1 MPGFSQTMYENL
13 ITEQSET
20 QKRLFAPYSGNNLH
34 FDVVIVG
41 SGMGGGILAD
51 DLADRFG
58 PNSNKRILVLEAGSY
73 LFPTHVY
80 NSSRFPNAD
89 VARKYAV
96 KTFTQAGGEND
107 QHYIHERPQLNFGG
121 RSVFW
126 SGLIPSIQAWELEF
140 FPQNVRDGISS
151 RLVDA
156 GRKLNASVTMGNK
169 AKAIVAALWQ
179 SPLAQHFD
187 IQETPRALHQPYL
200 TSAGT
205 PGDEF
210 WIESTGVFNT
220 AELLINQL
228 GLNPNNPNVA
238 NSQRL
243 QLLLNHYVE
252 FVERRADG
260 RYKLAVTDTLANQ
273 PRDFTADI
281 VVLAAGSI
289 ESPKILRRSPV
300 FNTMPAASKGL
311 IGKGLTDHPTTD
323 SVNGLVTHIAGI
335 NIPKNS
341 HAKVVFYSKGLRD
354 GGGSIIYPFNVE
366 MNVNHEYWHL
376 RENDPTS
383 PNVPIAAGHESIV
396 DIKFSFG
403 NFLDDDNEIQFGAA
417 SAPPYVP
424 QIRFKNLHWMDDLVQ
439 NRFKALAGWN
449 KSYDDIWW
457 VLNGLTYQIFS
468 QFQRDGNPAGPQGW
482 YGQDYKDFGYGTVHH
497 AVGTLRMPYKSRF
510 DTPQFNTESV
520 VDENL
525 MVLGHPNLHVCDMS
539 IMPYSSSA
547 NPVRT
552 LAALALRLSE
562 HLTTL

>member
-1 MPGFSQTMYENL
+1 MPSFSQTTYEDL
-13 ITEQSET
+13 ITAPSET
-20 QKRLFAPYSGNNLH
+20 QRRLFAQYSGTGHH

-58 PNSNKRILVLEAGSY
+58 PGSTKRILVLEAGSY

-80 NSSRFPNAD
+80 NISRFPNAS
-89 VARKYAV
+89 VARQYAA

-121 RSVFW
+121 RTVFW
-126 SGLIPSIQAWELEF
+126 SGLIPSLQPWELAF

-151 RLVDA
+151 RLASA
-156 GRKLNASVTMGNK
+156 GRRLNASITMGTK
-169 AKAIVAALWQ
+169 AQAIVEALRQ
-179 SPLAQHFD
+179 SPLAHHFE

-228 GLNPNNPNVA
+228 GPNPNDANLA
-238 NSQRL
+238 NSRRL

-252 FVERRADG
+252 SVERQTDG
-260 RYKLAVTDTLANQ
+260 RYRLDVKDTVADQLKA
-273 PRDFTADI
+273 FTADV

-300 FNTMPAASKGL
+300 FGALPAAVKGL
-311 IGKGLTDHPTTD
+311 VGKGLTDHPTTD
-323 SVNGLVTHIAGI
+323 STMGLVTHLGGI
-335 NIPKNS
+335 SIPRNS
-341 HAKVVFYSKGLRD
+341 HAKIIFYSRGLKD

-383 PNVPIAAGHESIV
+383 PDVAIGSGHESIV

-403 NFLDDDNEIQFGAA
+403 NFLDDENEIQFGGV
-417 SAPPYVP
+417 STPPYVP
-424 QIRFKNLHWMDDLVQ
+424 PIRFKNLHWMDDLVQ
-439 NRFKALAGWN
+439 SRFNALAGWT

-457 VLNGLTYQIFS
+457 TLNELTHQIFS
-468 QFQRDGNPAGPQGW
+468 QFQKGGSPASPEGW
-482 YGQDYKDFGYGTVHH
+482 YGENYRDFGYGTVHH

-510 DTPQFNTESV
+510 DTSQFNGGAV

-525 MVLGHPNLHVCDMS
+525 MVQGHPNLYVCDMS
-539 IMPYSSSA
+539 VMPYSSSA
-547 NPVRT
+547 NPV
-552 LAALALRLSE
+552 LALTALALRLSE
-562 HLTTL
+562 HLAAL